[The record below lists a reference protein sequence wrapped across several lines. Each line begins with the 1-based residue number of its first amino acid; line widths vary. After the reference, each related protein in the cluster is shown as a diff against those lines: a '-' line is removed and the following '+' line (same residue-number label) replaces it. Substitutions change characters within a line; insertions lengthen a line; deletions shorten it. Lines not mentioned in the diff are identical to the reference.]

1 MSDAP
6 VPEADRLGD
15 APHPRDTPALFGQDA
30 AQSAFLEA
38 YAQERL
44 HHAWLITGPR
54 GVGKATLAW
63 RIARFLLAEA
73 PVEAGMFGAPA
84 PPTTLDI
91 DAEHPVARRVA
102 AGSEGRLFLVRRSW
116 DAKTKRLK
124 STIGV
129 DEVRGLKSFF
139 AMSATDGGRRVVI
152 VDAADEMT
160 VNAANALL
168 KVLEEPPD
176 RCTLLLISHQPA
188 RLLPTIRSRCR
199 ELRCAVLSPDDIGR
213 AVAQAGG
220 DGADHVGALAEL
232 AQGSA
237 GAALGLAE
245 EDGPKIYADLVA
257 LAGTMPRVDRPAV
270 LKLAEGAVG
279 RGKEARRDL
288 TLRLIDLML
297 VRLARFG
304 AGQAPVAEAAKGEA
318 EALARLSPDMAA
330 ARAWAGLQQ
339 ELSGRATHALAVN
352 LDPASLILDM
362 VLRINETA
370 ADILSRR

>member
-84 PPTTLDI
+84 PPITLDI

>member
-91 DAEHPVARRVA
+91 DPEHPVARRVA

-245 EDGPKIYADLVA
+245 EDGPKIYADLIA

>member
-1 MSDAP
+1 MNDAP
-6 VPEADRLGD
+6 LPEADRLGD

-30 AQSAFLEA
+30 AERAFLDA
-38 YAQERL
+38 YAQDRL

-73 PVEAGMFGAPA
+73 PAEAGMFGAPE
-84 PPTTLDI
+84 PPTSLQI
-91 DAEHPVARRVA
+91 DPDHPVARRVA
-102 AGSEGRLFLVRRSW
+102 AGSEGRLFLVRRSY
-116 DAKTKRLK
+116 DAKAKRMK
-124 STIGV
+124 ATIGV

-139 AMSATDGGRRVVI
+139 AMSAADGGRRVVI

-199 ELRCAVLSPDDIGR
+199 ELRCAELSAEDIGR
-213 AVAQAGG
+213 AVTQAGG

-237 GAALGLAE
+237 GAALGLVE
-245 EDGPKIYADLVA
+245 EDGPKIYADLIS
-257 LAGTMPRVDRPAV
+257 LAGTMPRVDRPTV
-270 LKLAEGAVG
+270 LKLAEGAAG

-288 TLRLIDLML
+288 TLRLIDLLL
-297 VRLARFG
+297 VRLARYG
-304 AGQAPVAEAAKGEA
+304 AGHAPTAEAAKGELA
-318 EALARLSPDMAA
+318 ELARLSPDMAA
-330 ARAWAGLQQ
+330 ARTWAGLQQ
-339 ELSGRATHALAVN
+339 ELSGRASHALAVN

>member
-30 AQSAFLEA
+30 AQGAFLAA

>member
-30 AQSAFLEA
+30 AQGAFLAA
-38 YAQERL
+38 YAQDRL

-73 PVEAGMFGAPA
+73 PVEAGMFCAPP

-139 AMSATDGGRRVVI
+139 AMSAADGGRRVVI

-176 RCTLLLISHQPA
+176 RCT
-188 RLLPTIRSRCR
+188 
-199 ELRCAVLSPDDIGR
+199 
-213 AVAQAGG
+213 
-220 DGADHVGALAEL
+220 
-232 AQGSA
+232 
-237 GAALGLAE
+237 
-245 EDGPKIYADLVA
+245 
-257 LAGTMPRVDRPAV
+257 
-270 LKLAEGAVG
+270 
-279 RGKEARRDL
+279 
-288 TLRLIDLML
+288 
-297 VRLARFG
+297 
-304 AGQAPVAEAAKGEA
+304 
-318 EALARLSPDMAA
+318 
-330 ARAWAGLQQ
+330 
-339 ELSGRATHALAVN
+339 
-352 LDPASLILDM
+352 
-362 VLRINETA
+362 
-370 ADILSRR
+370 